1 LGFIISLK
9 NVFEVFEII
18 QQYHMDYL
26 LTFKLSQDFIE
37 TFFSFIRGRGGFN
50 NNPNAQQFES
60 AYNKLLITNDGSTS
74 YNSNCCIEDV
84 SILSVSSSRNVPSPI
99 GDVTNLHND
108 FFGHDYMYYKI
119 VVFVTVHRKRRN
131 LYSWLYLFESN
142 KKKITC
148 DVCKK

>member
-1 LGFIISLK
+1 LINYFLTQQDTNGTRVILTQRKTGFLGFIISLK

-37 TFFSFIRGRGGFN
+37 PFFSCIRGRGGFN

-60 AYNKLLITNDGSTS
+60 AYKKLLIRNEVSTS

-84 SILSVSSSRNVPSPI
+84 SILSVSSRRNVPSPI

-108 FFGHDYMYYKI
+108 FFGHDY
-119 VVFVTVHRKRRN
+119 
-131 LYSWLYLFESN
+131 
-142 KKKITC
+142 IT
-148 DVCKK
+148 KL

>member
-108 FFGHDYMYYKI
+108 FFSHDYITKLWSLSPFI
-119 VVFVTVHRKRRN
+119 DNVVTYIAGYICSKAT
-131 LYSWLYLFESN
+131 
-142 KKKITC
+142 KKITC
-148 DVCKK
+148 YVCKK